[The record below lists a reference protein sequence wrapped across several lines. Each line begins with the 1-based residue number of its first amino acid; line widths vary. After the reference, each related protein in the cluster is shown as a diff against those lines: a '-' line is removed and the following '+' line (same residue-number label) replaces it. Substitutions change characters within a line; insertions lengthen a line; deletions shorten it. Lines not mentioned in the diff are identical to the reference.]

1 MATSKEFLSFI
12 LDQLSAL
19 DGVEARAMMGEYL
32 LYYRGKLVADLC
44 DNRLLVKPV
53 PAALSL
59 LPHAPREAPY
69 EGAKEM
75 LLVTEVDDPAFLSE
89 LFRSVY
95 DELPMPK
102 EKKRR
107 SGL

>member
-1 MATSKEFLSFI
+1 MATSKDFLSFI
-12 LDQLSAL
+12 LDQLSEL
-19 DGVEARAMMGEYL
+19 DGVETRAMMGEYL

-53 PAALSL
+53 PAALAL
-59 LPHAPREAPY
+59 LPNAPHEAPY

-75 LLVTEVDDPAFLSE
+75 ILVTEVDDRAFLSD
-89 LFRSVY
+89 LIRAVY

-107 SGL
+107 TDS

>member
-89 LFRSVY
+89 LFRAIY